1 MASTPA
7 PWKAHQDCIIPVI
20 PPHGSPNNNHV
31 ILMGGEFL
39 GPDAVWNKAL
49 VIASPDLLWAAQ
61 AARCYVAA
69 AASDERLCLNS
80 RAEASRRL
88 IELDA
93 AIKKAGA
100 AS

>member
-1 MASTPA
+1 MASTSG

-49 VIASPDLLWAAQ
+49 VIASPELLRAVQ
-61 AARCYVAA
+61 EARCYVAA
-69 AASDERLCLNS
+69 ATTDDRLCWGS
-80 RAEASRRL
+80 REEASRRL
-88 IELDA
+88 ASLDA
-93 AIKKAGA
+93 AISKAGA